1 MTLHETTI
9 GASMPPGEAI
19 LVETDAFGVA
29 VVTLNRPEKR
39 NAVSLA
45 MWQRLTAIFND
56 LDARPEVRGIVLTGA
71 DGNFSAGADI
81 SEFASLRS
89 NAADTEFYEHATEA
103 AALAIR
109 DCGKP
114 TFAAVH
120 GYGLGGGCGLA
131 LACDLRVGDATTRMG
146 IPAAQRGVV
155 YSPLDCELLLRQ
167 VGLASAK
174 LVLFSAQAFP
184 MQACLSMRLLDLAGD
199 SATATAI
206 AQARAIAANAPLSVR
221 GAKKVLEA
229 LVRGEQHARAA
240 EIRALI
246 EGAAASADYQEATS
260 AFMEK
265 RPARFV
271 GR

>member
-1 MTLHETTI
+1 M
-9 GASMPPGEAI
+9 ADDAI
-19 LVETDAFGVA
+19 LVETDEFGVA
-29 VVTLNRPEKR
+29 VVTLNRPAKR

-45 MWQRLTAIFND
+45 MWQRLAEIFTT
-56 LDARPEVRGIVLTGA
+56 LDARSDIRGIVLTGA
-71 DGNFSAGADI
+71 AGNFSAGADI

-89 NAADTEFYEHATEA
+89 TAADTDLYEHAVHA
-103 AALAIR
+103 AARAVR

-131 LACDLRVGDATTRMG
+131 LACDLRIGDETTRMR

-155 YSPLDCELLLRQ
+155 YGTPDCELLLRQ
-167 VGLASAK
+167 VGLANAK
-174 LVLFSAQAFP
+174 LVLFSARIFP
-184 MQACLSMRLLDLAGD
+184 MAECLSMRLLDLVGD
-199 SATATAI
+199 SALPTSI

-229 LVRGEQHARAA
+229 LARGEQHTRAA

-246 EGAAASADYQEATS
+246 EGAASSADYQEATA

-265 RPARFV
+265 RPARFE

>member
-1 MTLHETTI
+1 MADET
-9 GASMPPGEAI
+9 I
-19 LVETDAFGVA
+19 LVETDEFGVA
-29 VVTLNRPEKR
+29 VVTLNRPAKR

-45 MWQRLTAIFND
+45 MWQRIAETFNT

-71 DGNFSAGADI
+71 EGNFCAGADI

-89 NAADTEFYEHATEA
+89 TAADTEFYEHAADA
-103 AALAIR
+103 ATRAVR

-131 LACDLRVGDATTRMG
+131 LTCDLRIGDASTRMG

-155 YSPLDCELLLRQ
+155 YGPLDCELLLRQ
-167 VGLASAK
+167 VGLANAK
-174 LVLFSAQAFP
+174 LVLFSAQIFP
-184 MQACLSMRLLDLAGD
+184 MSACLSMRLLDLVGD
-199 SATATAI
+199 NARAMAI
-206 AQARAIAANAPLSVR
+206 AQARAIAENAPLSVR

-246 EGAAASADYQEATS
+246 EGAASSADYQEATAS
-260 AFMEK
+260 FMEK